1 MSRKLLTYLI
11 VILTAGLLLILVSSD
26 RGISGVM
33 EECGGY
39 ISRMVQ

>member
-1 MSRKLLTYLI
+1 MSRRVLNGLILILAAGLVVILI
-11 VILTAGLLLILVSSD
+11 VSD

>member
-1 MSRKLLTYLI
+1 MSRRVLSGLI
-11 VILTAGLLLILVSSD
+11 LILAAGLLVILVASD